1 MQRVSEGRCARLLCM
16 TVEAGSEITIDIEKA
31 VAGGRMLARHEG
43 RVVLVWGA
51 IPGERVRARIERAG
65 RGVLYAETSAVL
77 APSVDRRDA
86 GADWR
91 CGGNVFAHVAYERQT
106 RLKAEIIR
114 ETLGRIGRVSM
125 LAPPDVVESPE
136 RGYRMRARLHARG
149 CRIGFL
155 LEGSRR
161 LCNAGATGQLL
172 PETVEWVAEAERV
185 MAQERLSGLVGVE
198 IAENVRGD
206 ERACHLH
213 LEADT
218 ETAPFVRLADAGR
231 LTGLSAERADRFGVE
246 RLTGVPFVSD
256 VVHAQAGGS
265 TSALYLRRNVRAFF
279 QGNRFLLEPLVRHVI
294 GLVAFGPVVDL
305 YAGVGLFG
313 LSLAAAGGEG
323 ITLVEGDPTSGID
336 LEANA
341 EPFGPRVTVDRR
353 SVETFLRMAGPPRGA
368 HGSRHTGANEVDD
381 VATFIVDP
389 PRTGM
394 SKEALGGVVRRRP
407 VRIIYVSCDIATL
420 ARDTRMLLDAGYEL
434 GGVTG
439 IDLFPNT
446 AHVETVVSFERSD
459 QASGTQHKTRRLSVT
474 SSEEPRSP

>member
-1 MQRVSEGRCARLLCM
+1 MP
-16 TVEAGSEITIDIEKA
+16 VEPGSEITIEIEKP

-43 RVVLVWGA
+43 QVVLVWGA
-51 IPGERVRARIERAG
+51 IPGERVRARIERVG
-65 RGVLYAETSAVL
+65 RGVLYAETSEVL

-125 LAPPDVVESPE
+125 PAPPDVVASPE

-149 CRIGFL
+149 RRLGFL
-155 LEGSRR
+155 LEGTHR
-161 LCNAGATGQLL
+161 LCNAGTTGQLL

-185 MAQERLSGLVGVE
+185 MAQERLSGLAGVE
-198 IAENVRGD
+198 ITENVRAD

-213 LEADT
+213 LEAGTDT
-218 ETAPFVRLADAGR
+218 ASFARLADAGQ
-231 LTGLSAERADRFGVE
+231 LTGLSAERADRLGIE
-246 RLTGVPFVSD
+246 RLMGVPFVSD
-256 VVHAQAGGS
+256 LVHAQAGDPRS
-265 TSALYLRRNVRAFF
+265 VLHLRRDVRAFF

-294 GLVAFGPVVDL
+294 GLVASGPVVDL

-336 LEANA
+336 LKANA

-353 SVETFLRMAGPPRGA
+353 SVETFLRMAGTARGTYA
-368 HGSRHTGANEVDD
+368 ARHTGAND
-381 VATFIVDP
+381 VAEAATFIVDP

-394 SKEALGGVVRRRP
+394 SKEALGGIVRARP
-407 VRIIYVSCDIATL
+407 ARLIYVSCDVATL
-420 ARDTRMLLDAGYEL
+420 ARDTRTLLDAGYSL
-434 GGVTG
+434 DGLTG

-446 AHVETVVSFERSD
+446 AQVE
-459 QASGTQHKTRRLSVT
+459 SVAT
-474 SSEEPRSP
+474 FAR